1 MGNQAFSLGSELL
14 SNNGPFI
21 RPPAACKDRFRKLIA
36 LHGSSLAADV
46 GSTRTGSGG
55 QLRVTPELAR
65 ALASKVAN
73 DAFPQSGN
81 AGDAG
86 GDASSASPTGDG
98 GSRRAPGPIRA
109 LLGAVQ
115 AMKASGDDATGQG
128 KRGVIESVR
137 NIFKVI

>member
-1 MGNQAFSLGSELL
+1 VLWMGDVAFSFSSEML
-14 SNNGPFI
+14 STCGPFI

-36 LHGSSLAADV
+36 THGTSLAQDLGPARMA
-46 GSTRTGSGG
+46 SG

-73 DAFPQSGN
+73 EAFPPAPGEV
-81 AGDAG
+81 
-86 GDASSASPTGDG
+86 SPGPDG
-98 GSRRAPGPIRA
+98 KRRAPGLIRA

-115 AMKASGDDATGQG
+115 AMKASGDDAGGEG

-137 NIFKVI
+137 NIFRQVAV